1 MIVVDQSAPRLIPV
15 HPLRGQGRRGR
26 RLYRVT
32 ERLRFVSRRNRITWE
47 APEGYV
53 TDFASVPWW
62 AAPFIDPFEDAHALA
77 AIAHDVGYAIGE
89 PGRRALWDDCF
100 LERMELDGV
109 WPVRRRLMF
118 GAVRLGGGGGYARA
132 EAEWA
137 ESFAAADGA
146 PCAPPFA
153 REQGFFGRAH
163 GPQALPSEPT

>member
-1 MIVVDQSAPRLIPV
+1 VIVVDQR
-15 HPLRGQGRRGR
+15 RRGR
-26 RLYRVT
+26 SRCIRCAAGAAGAAAVPGDRTLAVRVAAQPDHLGGAGGV
-32 ERLRFVSRRNRITWE
+32 RHGLSRRCR
-47 APEGYV
+47 
-53 TDFASVPWW
+53 WW

-118 GAVRLGGGGGYARA
+118 RAVRLGGGGGYARA

-163 GPQALPSEPT
+163 GPQALPSDTT